1 MKKTISLIHGWIHG
15 STCSRKQQMHNN
27 WIFTAVF
34 SNMTN
39 HSFNFFVSFSIN
51 DWKNKRWKFKYL
63 PFLRRNTELY
73 LLLSTHREWDSF
85 FVASCK
91 CCQQRATP
99 ATIEVTVVYLQCS
112 VSCHVNL
119 VAPTVFEN
127 ISFPFF
133 LRKLTSICRQNWS
146 CEEIP
151 SSQNSDKAASFSA
164 VVINKNIASSVWKST
179 TLNHFVIKS
188 RC

>member
-1 MKKTISLIHGWIHG
+1 MNNCLSIYTRSDLNKTKKETMKKTISLIHGWIHG
-15 STCSRKQQMHNN
+15 STCSRKQQMHNI

-91 CCQQRATP
+91 CCQQRLRSRRALF
-99 ATIEVTVVYLQCS
+99 ICS
-112 VSCHVNL
+112 
-119 VAPTVFEN
+119 AVFLAMLTCWQVQFSK
-127 ISFPFF
+127 IFPFF
-133 LRKLTSICRQNWS
+133 LHKLTWS
-146 CEEIP
+146 CEEIS
-151 SSQNSDKAASFSA
+151 SSQNSDKAASFS
-164 VVINKNIASSVWKST
+164 SVRSGQ
-179 TLNHFVIKS
+179 
-188 RC
+188 

>member
-15 STCSRKQQMHNN
+15 STCSRKQQMHNI

-91 CCQQRATP
+91 CCQQR
-99 ATIEVTVVYLQCS
+99 
-112 VSCHVNL
+112 
-119 VAPTVFEN
+119 
-127 ISFPFF
+127 
-133 LRKLTSICRQNWS
+133 LRSRWALFIC
-146 CEEIP
+146 
-151 SSQNSDKAASFSA
+151 SA
-164 VVINKNIASSVWKST
+164 VFDYVKWKPPLNKACTTWVAYCKQEIMGWLHSRSYAGLERGPMTKSRGLITFKNSPWPFVKILWNPKST
-179 TLNHFVIKS
+179 QGCKTLF
-188 RC
+188 

>member
-1 MKKTISLIHGWIHG
+1 MNNCLSIYTRSDLNKTKKETMKKTISLIHGWIHG
-15 STCSRKQQMHNN
+15 STCSRKQQMHNI

-85 FVASCK
+85 CRFFANAVYSGYDRGARCLS
-91 CCQQRATP
+91 
-99 ATIEVTVVYLQCS
+99 TVPY
-112 VSCHVNL
+112 
-119 VAPTVFEN
+119 
-127 ISFPFF
+127 
-133 LRKLTSICRQNWS
+133 
-146 CEEIP
+146 
-151 SSQNSDKAASFSA
+151 
-164 VVINKNIASSVWKST
+164 
-179 TLNHFVIKS
+179 
-188 RC
+188 